1 MHESSLQPFGRS
13 STVVWLSPGRRVVI
27 MLASLLTAA
36 AGAPA
41 HGFGP
46 RGADSVDARQYVF
59 ADALFLQRDNAAVD
73 RPLVV
78 AGGAPAITS
87 GQFESPV
94 ATGTRIFVGDL
105 GSGEFGPNFPGWE
118 IGYVGVY
125 GMASRRQAHDPA
137 GGLAA
142 AGPLGTVAGFGDATL
157 ATAAYDSQ
165 INSAEANLVWH
176 RFAPGRPARAG
187 GPRGWPPPVSG
198 AASRSIDWLF
208 GFRWVGLDET
218 AALGFQPEGDTMPST
233 YSVTAASNMFA
244 GQTGLRGRWTWDR
257 WALEGWA
264 KVGVAGIDVAQAQTI
279 VDQTGAAEPFR
290 PLRGGVDGNVG
301 LVSDMMLSA
310 IWRIND
316 RCGLRVGYNLFWLTG
331 VALAPD
337 QFDFS
342 ASNGPEAGTGV
353 QRTGSVF
360 LNGASAGVEARW

>member
-1 MHESSLQPFGRS
+1 MA
-13 STVVWLSPGRRVVI
+13 V
-27 MLASLLTAA
+27 LAAA
-36 AGAPA
+36 AGRMPA

-46 RGADSVDARQYVF
+46 FETDTADARRYAFV
-59 ADALFLQRDNAAVD
+59 DALFLQRNNAAID
-73 RPLVV
+73 QPLVV
-78 AGGAPAITS
+78 AGGAAAITS

-94 ATGTRIFVGDL
+94 ATGTRIFVGDV
-105 GSGEFGPNFPGWE
+105 GSGEMGPGFPGWE

-125 GMASRRQAHDPA
+125 GMASRRQATDPA

-142 AGPLGTVAGFGDATL
+142 AGPLGTAVAGFGDATF
-157 ATAAYDSQ
+157 ATATYDSQ

-176 RFAPGRPARAG
+176 RFAPGRASRAG
-187 GPRGWPPPVSG
+187 GAGGWPPPVTGS
-198 AASRSIDWLF
+198 ASRSVDWLL

-218 AALGFQPEGDTMPST
+218 AALGFVPAGGSLPST

-244 GQTGLRGRWTWDR
+244 GQTGFRGRWTWDR

-279 VDQTGAAEPFR
+279 VDGTGPAEPFR

-301 LVSDMMLSA
+301 LVSDVMTSVV
-310 IWRIND
+310 WRIND
-316 RCGLRVGYNLFWLTG
+316 RCGLRVGYNLLWLTG

-342 ASNGPEAGTGV
+342 AATGPEAGTAV

>member
-1 MHESSLQPFGRS
+1 VLVLIGILAA
-13 STVVWLSPGRRVVI
+13 TATAVVPARGFEP
-27 MLASLLTAA
+27 LA
-36 AGAPA
+36 
-41 HGFGP
+41 
-46 RGADSVDARQYVF
+46 ADSADARHYAF
-59 ADALFLQRDNAAVD
+59 ADALFLQRNNANVD

-78 AGGAPAITS
+78 AGGAAAIAS

-105 GSGEFGPNFPGWE
+105 GSGELGPGFPGWE

-125 GMASRRQAHDPA
+125 GMASRRQAADPA

-142 AGPLGTVAGFGDATL
+142 AGPLGTTVAGFGDATF
-157 ATAAYDSQ
+157 ATATYDSQ

-176 RFAPGRPARAG
+176 RFAPGRPARAS
-187 GPRGWPPPVSG
+187 GPRGWPPPVS
-198 AASRSIDWLF
+198 ATASRSVDWLL

-218 AALGFQPEGDTMPST
+218 AALGFVPEGGTLPST

-264 KVGVAGIDVAQAQTI
+264 KVGVAGVDVAQVQTI
-279 VDQTGAAEPFR
+279 VDQTGPAEPFR
-290 PLRGGVDGNVG
+290 PLRGGVDGSVG

-342 ASNGPEAGTGV
+342 ASTGPEAGTGV
-353 QRTGSVF
+353 QRTGGVF

>member
-1 MHESSLQPFGRS
+1 
-13 STVVWLSPGRRVVI
+13 
-27 MLASLLTAA
+27 MLAALIAVVVSV
-36 AGAPA
+36 PA

-46 RGADSVDARQYVF
+46 LAADSVDARHYAF

-73 RPLVV
+73 RSLVV
-78 AGGAPAITS
+78 AGGAAAITA

-125 GMASRRQAHDPA
+125 GMASRRQANDPS

-142 AGPLGTVAGFGDATL
+142 AGPLGTTVTGFGDATL
-157 ATAAYDSQ
+157 ATATYDSQ

-176 RFAPGRPARAG
+176 RFAPGRPARTG
-187 GPRGWPPPVSG
+187 GPRGWPPPVS
-198 AASRSIDWLF
+198 AEASRSIDWLL

-218 AALGFQPEGDTMPST
+218 AALGFLPNAGEMPST

-279 VDQTGAAEPFR
+279 VDQMNTAEPFR
-290 PLRGGVDGNVG
+290 PLRGGVEGNVG

-316 RCGLRVGYNLFWLTG
+316 RCGLRVGYNLLWLTG

-342 ASNGPEAGTGV
+342 ASTSPEAGTGV